1 MRVALGVELLAVVF
15 FVEKA
20 WWSVAGLQALRVKRL
35 IAITVMPNRYIFW
48 GEQAKFWNTL

>member
-1 MRVALGVELLAVVF
+1 MELLAVVF

-20 WWSVAGLQALRVKRL
+20 WWSVAGLQALRGKRL
-35 IAITVMPNRYIFW
+35 IAVTVMPNRYIFW